1 MIPYLSDAVRFYLR
15 DGVDWDTYFAMRKG
29 SESDPQSE
37 RDALAEIVD
46 TAAKLCASMEPEM
59 RAGWAQEAKLENGE
73 VVYPPHIA
81 RGYDALAKA
90 GLVSFG
96 VDEQYG
102 GFGLPV
108 VITNTILQMI
118 SRADAGLMT
127 IIGLQAGVAD
137 DIQLYANDE
146 LKQRYL
152 PGFAKGEIMGAMD
165 LTEPQAGSDL
175 GGITTRATEENGRVF
190 LDGDK
195 IFITNGGSAVHL
207 VLARDAD
214 SFEASKGTTRG
225 LSLYVCPRVLPDGR
239 NNGISVV
246 RLEEKLGIHG
256 SPTAAIH
263 FERAEAFLVGKKG
276 DGFKAMLSLMNNA
289 RLGVAAQGIGIAE
302 AALSA
307 AIAYSRERKQFGM
320 PIGDQPLMKNVLAR
334 MVLALEGSRALL
346 YRTCALIDRNRSI
359 RDYLGRENVGEEERK
374 KFEGIWERNDVRIRL
389 LTPLAKYLATESAVE
404 ITRHAIQAHG
414 GIGFMAESEVGKLHN
429 DAIITTIYEGTSE
442 IQVSFALKEIGRGA
456 LGVVFDE
463 ATRELAELTAPPYAA
478 YAERV
483 RGGIQK
489 ILESAG
495 ALVKDAR
502 YALLSSQSLAEVVIS
517 VIVATELLRQAK
529 HDPRRFDIAA
539 SWIERRMVDVEARTS
554 RIKSGNVDLL
564 ERCERMILLTQA

>member
-1 MIPYLSDAVRFYLR
+1 MIPYLSDGVRFYLR
-15 DGVDWDTYFAMRKG
+15 DGVDWDAYFAMRKG
-29 SESDPQSE
+29 GEADPQAE
-37 RDALAEIVD
+37 REALVEIVD
-46 TAAKLCASMEPEM
+46 TAARLCASLEPEM
-59 RAGWAQEAKLENGE
+59 RAGWAQAARLENGE
-73 VVYPPHIA
+73 VIYPPHIA
-81 RGYDALAKA
+81 HGYDALAKA

-96 VDEQYG
+96 VEEQYG

-108 VITNTILQMI
+108 LVTNTILQMI
-118 SRADAGLMT
+118 ARADAGLMT
-127 IIGLQAGVAD
+127 ILGLQAGVAD
-137 DIQLYANDE
+137 DIQLYASEE

-152 PGFAKGEIMGAMD
+152 PGFAKGELMGAMD
-165 LTEPQAGSDL
+165 LTEAQAGSDL
-175 GGITTRATEENGRVF
+175 GGISTRATEEAGKIF
-190 LDGDK
+190 LDGEK

-214 SFEASKGTTRG
+214 SFDASKGTTRG
-225 LSLYVCPRVLPDGR
+225 LSLYLCPRVLPDGR
-239 NNGISVV
+239 KNVV
-246 RLEEKLGIHG
+246 RVARLEEKLGIHG
-256 SPTAAIH
+256 SPTAAMR
-263 FERAEAFLVGKKG
+263 FERAEAFLVGKRG
-276 DGFKAMLSLMNNA
+276 DGFKAMLALMNNA

-307 AIAYSRERKQFGM
+307 AIHYSRERKQFGV

-334 MVLALEGSRALL
+334 MMLSLEGSRALL

-359 RDYLGRENVGEEERK
+359 RAFLERESPSGDERAK
-374 KFEGIWERNDVRIRL
+374 WEGIWERNDVRIRL
-389 LTPLAKYLATESAVE
+389 LTPLAKYLATESCVE
-404 ITRHAIQAHG
+404 ITRDAIQAHG
-414 GIGFMAESEVGKLHN
+414 GIGFMADSEVGKLHN

-442 IQVSFALKEIGRGA
+442 IQVSFALKEIGKGA

-463 ATRELAELTAPPYAA
+463 VLRELSELTSPPYAA

-483 RGGIQK
+483 RGGVQL

-495 ALVKDAR
+495 ALAKDAR

-517 VIVATELLRQAK
+517 VIVASELLRQSK

-554 RIKSGNVDLL
+554 RIKSGSVDLL

>member
-1 MIPYLSDAVRFYLR
+1 MIPYLSDSVRLYMR

-29 SESDPQSE
+29 ADADAAVERAALSEI
-37 RDALAEIVD
+37 LD
-46 TAAKLCASMEPEM
+46 TAAKLCSGMEPAM
-59 RAGWAQEAKLENGE
+59 RAGWAQAARLENGE
-73 VVYPPHIA
+73 VVYPPHIEQ
-81 RGYDALAKA
+81 GYRALAEA

-108 VITNTILQMI
+108 LVTNTILQMI

-175 GGITTRATEENGRVF
+175 GGITTRATEEGGRVF
-190 LDGDK
+190 LDGNK

-214 SFEASKGTTRG
+214 TFEASKGTTRG

-239 NNGISVV
+239 KNGVRVV

-256 SPTAAIH
+256 SPTAAIQ

-320 PIGDQPLMKNVLAR
+320 PIGEQPLMKNVLAR
-334 MVLALEGSRALL
+334 MMLSLEGSRALL

-359 RDYLGRENVGEEERK
+359 RAFLERESLTAEVRTRW
-374 KFEGIWERNDVRIRL
+374 EGIWERNDVRIRL
-389 LTPLAKYLATESAVE
+389 LTPLAKYLGTECAVE
-404 ITRHAIQAHG
+404 VTRAAIQVHG
-414 GIGFMAESEVGKLHN
+414 GIGFMAESEVGKLHS

-442 IQVSFALKEIGRGA
+442 IQVSFALKEIGKGA

-463 ATRELAELTAPPYAA
+463 ALRELGELSMPPYAA

-483 RGGIQK
+483 KGGIQR
-489 ILESAG
+489 ILDSAG
-495 ALVKDAR
+495 ALLKDPR

-529 HDPRRFDIAA
+529 LDPRRFDVAA
-539 SWIERRMVDVEARTS
+539 SWIERRMVDLEARTT
-554 RIKSGNVDLL
+554 RIKSGSVDLL

>member
-1 MIPYLSDAVRFYLR
+1 MIPYLGDAIRFYLR

-29 SESDPQSE
+29 AGADPAAE
-37 RDALAEIVD
+37 REALAEILD
-46 TAAKLCASMEPEM
+46 TAAKLCASLEPEM
-59 RAGWAQEAKLENGE
+59 RAGWAQAAKLEKGE

-81 RGYDALAKA
+81 RGYKALAEA
-90 GLVSFG
+90 GLVAFG

-102 GFGLPV
+102 GFGLPAL
-108 VITNTILQMI
+108 IANTLLQMI

-127 IIGLQAGVAD
+127 IIGLQAGVAE
-137 DIQLYANDE
+137 DIQLYAGEE

-152 PGFAKGEIMGAMD
+152 PGFAKGELMGAMD

-175 GGITTRATEENGRVF
+175 GAITTRATELNGKIF
-190 LDGDK
+190 LDGNK

-207 VLARDAD
+207 VLARDAE

-225 LSLYVCPRVLPDGR
+225 LSLYLCPRVLPDGR
-239 NNGISVV
+239 KNGVSVV

-256 SPTAAIH
+256 SPTAAIQL
-263 FERAEAFLVGKKG
+263 ERAEAYLIGKKG

-289 RLGVAAQGIGIAE
+289 RLGVAAQGVGIAE

-307 AIAYSRERKQFGM
+307 AIHYSRERKQFGV
-320 PIGDQPLMKNVLAR
+320 PIGDQPLMKNILAR
-334 MVLALEGSRALL
+334 MVLSLEGSRALL

-359 RDYLGRENVGEEERK
+359 RAFLERESPSGEERAK
-374 KFEGIWERNDVRIRL
+374 WEGIWERNDIRIRL
-389 LTPLAKYLATESAVE
+389 LTPLAKYLATESCVE
-404 ITRHAIQAHG
+404 ITRDAIQAHG
-414 GIGFMAESEVGKLHN
+414 GIGFMADSEVAKLHN

-442 IQVSFALKEIGRGA
+442 IQVSFALKEIGKGA
-456 LGVVFDE
+456 MGVVFDE
-463 ATRELAELTAPPYAA
+463 AMRELAELSAPPYAG

-483 RGGIQK
+483 KQGIQR
-489 ILESAG
+489 ILESAP
-495 ALVKDAR
+495 ALLKDAR
-502 YALLSSQSLAEVVIS
+502 YALLSSQSLAEVMIS

-529 HDPRRFDIAA
+529 HDPRRLDIAA

-554 RIKSGNVDLL
+554 RIKSGTVDLL

>member
-1 MIPYLSDAVRFYLR
+1 MIPYLSDSIRFYLR
-15 DGVDWDTYFAMRKG
+15 DGVDWETYFAMRKG
-29 SESDPQSE
+29 GEADPQVE
-37 RDALAEIVD
+37 REALAEIVD
-46 TAAKLCASMEPEM
+46 TAAKLCSGMEPAM
-59 RAGWAQEAKLENGE
+59 RAGWAQAARLENGE
-73 VVYPPHIA
+73 VVYPPHIEQ
-81 RGYDALAKA
+81 GYRALAEA

-108 VITNTILQMI
+108 LVTNTILQMI

-175 GGITTRATEENGRVF
+175 GGITTRATEEDGRVF
-190 LDGDK
+190 LDGNK

-214 SFEASKGTTRG
+214 TFEASKGTTRG

-239 NNGISVV
+239 KNGVRVV

-256 SPTAAIH
+256 SPTAAIQ

-320 PIGDQPLMKNVLAR
+320 PIGEQPLMKNVLAR
-334 MVLALEGSRALL
+334 MVLSLEGSRALL

-359 RDYLGRENVGEEERK
+359 RAHLARERMSEEERAK
-374 KFEGIWERNDVRIRL
+374 WEGIWERNDVRIRL
-389 LTPLAKYLATESAVE
+389 LTPLAKYLATEACVE

-414 GIGFMAESEVGKLHN
+414 GIGFMAESEVGKLHS

-442 IQVSFALKEIGRGA
+442 IQVSFALKEVGKGA

-463 ATRELAELTAPPYAA
+463 ALRELAELSAPPYAA

-483 RGGIQK
+483 KQGIQR
-489 ILESAG
+489 ILESAP
-495 ALVKDAR
+495 ALLKDPR
-502 YALLSSQSLAEVVIS
+502 YALLSSQSLAEVMIS

-539 SWIERRMVDVEARTS
+539 SWIERRMVDLGARTT
-554 RIKSGNVDLL
+554 RIKSGSVDLL
-564 ERCERMILLTQA
+564 ERCERMILLTQT